1 MGVGI
6 TDDINLL
13 PCPLLITDLL
23 GRMLQVNSAFKEEFG
38 DCELGTNID
47 SILPKASQIF
57 LQTHIWPLLHRQ
69 GSVKEI
75 YLKVRARTEP
85 QLPVLLNCSRGE
97 FLQQQCYRWVMF
109 PARERSRFEREL
121 LKTQNETMLY
131 ARRLQKANARLQA
144 VLNSVTEF
152 AIMVLSPDGTVCFNN
167 AGAENLLRYQA
178 GGLAGRNIM
187 TLFKQTD
194 TASTALHRLQA
205 VFTAKGK
212 TGFGNEAESLQLD
225 ASMTDPDGNEIR
237 VAVSV
242 SPVSRKTSTVD
253 ELLLVATDRRQ
264 RKQLQCS

>member
-1 MGVGI
+1 MII
-6 TDDINLL
+6 TDDINAL
-13 PCPLLITDLL
+13 PCPLVITDEV
-23 GRMLQVNSAFKEEFG
+23 GVVLQVNRAFTDEFG
-38 DCELGTNID
+38 HCDIDANISD
-47 SILPKASQIF
+47 IFPKASQIF
-57 LQTHIWPLLHRQ
+57 LQTHVWPLLLRQ

-97 FLQQQCYRWVMF
+97 FQQQQCYRWVMF

-131 ARRLQKANARLQA
+131 AQRLQKANARLQA

-152 AIMVLSPDGTVCFNN
+152 AIMVLSPDGTVRFNN

-194 TASTALHRLQA
+194 TASAALHRLQA
-205 VFTAKGK
+205 MFTARGK

-242 SPVSRKTSTVD
+242 SPVSRKTSSTMD